1 MLYFCKIK
9 KPKIQVKLLNYQKVF
24 LVIFVVSICCSV
36 SWAQKL
42 PYIELGKT
50 NIALNEAFTIT
61 IKVENAKVKSYAP
74 FPAIVNFKKNTIASV
89 TSSNNKG
96 NGQVTS
102 TDAVIQNYYAEKEG
116 TFVVKP
122 FSIKVNGQ
130 LIESPGITVR
140 VGPYDKNLGE
150 PSKLTP
156 EDFIDLGKNNKEYV
170 DIQEDAFL
178 GLSTNKSQVYV
189 GEGFT
194 VSLAFYVAST
204 NKAIMEFPPNLGSQ
218 LGDILKKIRPEKSW
232 EENFQIEEIS
242 PVKVRINGKS
252 YTQHKLYQ
260 ATFYP
265 LNNEP
270 VIFPRVGLKMIK
282 FKVAKEEKDPTSLEA
297 RLNTQKDHKYFYTL
311 PKRVEVKELP
321 PHPLRDQVPVGN
333 FYLQEVAPKKQVR
346 TGSSFEYGFRI
357 WGEGNI
363 PAINAPDIAENEHFN
378 FYPPHIQQSV
388 QRAGQRV
395 SGWKTFNFHSIP
407 KEAGTYD
414 FKNYFRWIFFNPNT
428 QRYDTLRA
436 KAQIRVSGESLRNLE
451 ISSAN
456 VGDFYK
462 DLENESNTLS
472 HNDFRQT
479 IRYVVNVA
487 MLLMLMGTLF
497 LIYWSYKNKQ
507 KAKKEETGK
516 VNA

>member
-1 MLYFCKIK
+1 MILSVMSCY
-9 KPKIQVKLLNYQKVF
+9 
-24 LVIFVVSICCSV
+24 SV
-36 SWAQKL
+36 SYAQKP

-50 NIALNEAFTIT
+50 TIALNEAFTIT
-61 IKVENAKVKSYAP
+61 IKVENGKVKSYAP
-74 FPAIVNFKKNTIASV
+74 FPNIANFKKNTIASV

-116 TFVVKP
+116 TFVIKP

-130 LIESPGITVR
+130 LVESPGITVR

-156 EDFIDLGKNNKEYV
+156 EDFIDLEKNKEYV

-194 VSLAFYVAST
+194 VSLAFYVASV
-204 NKAIMEFPPNLGSQ
+204 NKAFMEFPPDLGDQ
-218 LGDILKKIRPEKSW
+218 LGDILKKIRPAKSW

-242 PVKVRINGKS
+242 PVEVSINGKK
-252 YTQHKLYQ
+252 YKQHKLYQ

-265 LNNEP
+265 LNSEP
-270 VIFPRVGLKMIK
+270 IIFPRVGLKMIK
-282 FKVAKEEKDPTSLEA
+282 FKIAKDEKDPTSLEA
-297 RLNTQKDHKYFYTL
+297 RLNMKKSHKYFYTL
-311 PKRVEVKELP
+311 PKRIEVKEMP
-321 PHPLRDQVPVGN
+321 PHPLKDQVPVGV
-333 FYLQEVAPKKQVR
+333 FYLQEFAPKKQIR

-363 PAINAPDIAENEHFN
+363 AEIHAPEIEENDHFN
-378 FYPPHIQQSV
+378 FYPPTIQQSV

-395 SGWKTFNFHSIP
+395 SGWKTFTFHSIP
-407 KEAGTYD
+407 KESGVYNL
-414 FKNYFRWIFFNPNT
+414 KNYFRWIFFNPNT

-436 KAQIRVSGESLRNLE
+436 KAKIEASGESLRNLE

-456 VGDFYK
+456 VGTFYK
-462 DLENESNTLS
+462 DIDVQSNQLTY
-472 HNDFRQT
+472 NNFRQQVRH
-479 IRYVVNVA
+479 ISNVV
-487 MLLMLMGTLF
+487 MLLMLAGVLF
-497 LIYWSYKNKQ
+497 LIYWSYKHKYRQ
-507 KAKKEETGK
+507 ERTEKEK
-516 VNA
+516 